1 MATEK
6 LDFRT
11 KLAYGSGDLGTAIS
25 AALRAFFL
33 LIFLTDVALLAP
45 VAAGSILLIIRVWDA
60 VNDPLIG
67 WLSDRTV
74 SRWGRRRPWILYG
87 AVPFGITFFLIW
99 LVPPLDHTG
108 RFIYFAVV
116 AILLDTFYSIVNVPY
131 TALTPEL
138 SRDYDERTSLNSYRF
153 AFSVGGALISVVL
166 HPIIVG
172 QFADPQIGYMV
183 SAAIWAVVITIP
195 CFVVVFGTRERPES
209 IATARKDPIP
219 ILEQLRIAIRNRPY
233 RYVIGIYLCAWL
245 ALQLT
250 STVLI
255 YYLTHYMRVPGQ
267 IPLVLLALQ
276 STTLV
281 FLFVWSALSRRLDKR
296 WVFILGSIIWI
307 FVQSWLF
314 FLQPE
319 DTQWLIP
326 IAILAGSGV
335 AVAYLIP
342 WAMMPDVIEYD
353 EWETGQRREGVFY
366 GFMVFLQK
374 IGIAI
379 AIYMVGQT
387 LEWSGY
393 VTPEVAG
400 AETIQPES
408 ALTALRIIIGPI
420 PALIILAGI
429 ILVYFY
435 PITRTAHANMVAALE
450 RRRAEEADS
459 IAP

>member
-1 MATEK
+1 MDTEK
-6 LDFRT
+6 LSLRT

-33 LIFLTDVALLAP
+33 LIFLTDVARLSP
-45 VAAGSILLIIRVWDA
+45 VAAGSVLLIIRVWDA

-74 SRWGRRRPWILYG
+74 SRWGRRRPWILYA
-87 AVPFGITFFLIW
+87 AVPFGVTFFLIW

-108 RFIYFAVV
+108 RFIYYAVV
-116 AILLDTFYSIVNVPY
+116 ALLLDTFYSMVNVPY

-166 HPIIVG
+166 HPIIVA
-172 QFADPQIGYMV
+172 QFDAPETGYMV
-183 SAAIWAVVITIP
+183 SAALWAVVTTIP
-195 CFVVVFGTRERPES
+195 CFVVVAGTRERPES
-209 IATARKDPIP
+209 IETAQQTPIP
-219 ILEQLRIAIRNRPY
+219 SIQQVRIALSNRPY
-233 RYVIGIYLCAWL
+233 RYVIGIYLCSWL

-250 STVLI
+250 STVLV
-255 YYLTHYMRVPGQ
+255 YYLTYYLRVPEQ

-276 STTLV
+276 TTTLV
-281 FLFVWSALSRRLDKR
+281 FLFVWGAISRRLDKR
-296 WVFILGSIIWI
+296 WVFILGSTIWVA
-307 FVQSWLF
+307 VQLWLF

-319 DTQWLIP
+319 QTQWIIP
-326 IAILAGSGV
+326 IAILAGTGV

-353 EWETGQRREGVFY
+353 EWETGQRREGIFY
-366 GFMVFLQK
+366 GLMVFLQK
-374 IGIAI
+374 IGLAI
-379 AIYMVGQT
+379 AVFMVGQA

-393 VTPEVAG
+393 ITPEDTSVL
-400 AETIQPES
+400 TVQPES

-420 PALIILAGI
+420 PALIILVGVV
-429 ILVYFY
+429 LVYYY
-435 PITRTAHANMVAALE
+435 PITRATHAEMVAALR
-450 RRRAEEADS
+450 RRRADQS
-459 IAP
+459 G